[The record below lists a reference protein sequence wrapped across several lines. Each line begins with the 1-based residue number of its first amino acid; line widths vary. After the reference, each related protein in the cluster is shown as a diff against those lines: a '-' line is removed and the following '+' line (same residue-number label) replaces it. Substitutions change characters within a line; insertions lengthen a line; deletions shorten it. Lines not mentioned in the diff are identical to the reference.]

1 MTDPDFH
8 ACAAAALDPLQRR
21 RRRGRLAQVT
31 EVGDDQ
37 PVRRSRIAD

>member
-8 ACAAAALDPLQRR
+8 ACAVAALGPLQRR

-31 EVGDDQ
+31 EVGDPGAKPKQ
-37 PVRRSRIAD
+37 PNR